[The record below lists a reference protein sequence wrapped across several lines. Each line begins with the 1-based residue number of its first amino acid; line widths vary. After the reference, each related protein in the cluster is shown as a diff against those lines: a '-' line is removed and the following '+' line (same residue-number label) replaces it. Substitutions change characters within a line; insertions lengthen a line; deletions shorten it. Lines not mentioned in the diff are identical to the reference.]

1 MLELFPGGFAE
12 VEGERVELA
21 AYTDAAGEER
31 LRAAFG
37 CVATEEV
44 ADDWAERWREFHRGV
59 RIGPLWVGPPW
70 EAAPSDAI
78 AVVIEPGRAFGT
90 GAHAT
95 TRLCLGL
102 IAALPRGSLLDVG
115 CGSGVLA
122 VAAARLGFSPVFAID
137 YDPAAVETALANA
150 GRNDVR
156 VEVALANLHAD
167 ELPAADVAVANV
179 ALPEV
184 EMVAGRLRCGHLVTS
199 GYLADERPRLRAYD
213 LVERRTAE
221 GWAAELYRRDDR
233 AR

>member
-1 MLELFPGGFAE
+1 MLELFPEGFAE

-37 CVATEEV
+37 RVATEEV

-70 EAAPSDAI
+70 EAAPSDAV
-78 AVVIEPGRAFGT
+78 AVVIEPGQAFGT

-122 VAAARLGFSPVFAID
+122 VAAARLGFSPVYAID
-137 YDPAAVETALANA
+137 ADPAAVDAATANA
-150 GRNDVR
+150 RRNAVR
-156 VEVALANLHAD
+156 VDVALADLHED
-167 ELPAADVAVANV
+167 ELPAADVGVANV

-184 EMVAGRLRCGHLVTS
+184 ETVAGRLGCERLVTS
-199 GYLADERPRLRAYD
+199 GYLADEWPRLPAYH
-213 LVERRTAE
+213 LVERRTAD

>member
-1 MLELFPGGFAE
+1 MLELFPEGFAE
-12 VEGERVELA
+12 VEGKRVELS

-37 CVATEEV
+37 LVETEEV
-44 ADDWAERWREFHRGV
+44 ADDWAERWRDFHRGA

-70 EAAPSDAI
+70 EPAPSDAV

-102 IAALPRGSLLDVG
+102 IAELPRSSLLDVG

-137 YDPAAVETALANA
+137 NDPDAVEAATANA
-150 GRNDVR
+150 RRNAVP
-156 VEVALANLHAD
+156 VEVALADLHED
-167 ELPAADVAVANV
+167 DLPDADVAVANV
-179 ALPEV
+179 ALPAV
-184 EMVAGRLRCGHLVTS
+184 DAVAGRLRCERLVTS
-199 GYLADERPRLRAYD
+199 GYLSAESPRLPGYQ
-213 LVERRTAE
+213 LVERRTGE
-221 GWAAELYRRDDR
+221 GWAAERYRRDDS